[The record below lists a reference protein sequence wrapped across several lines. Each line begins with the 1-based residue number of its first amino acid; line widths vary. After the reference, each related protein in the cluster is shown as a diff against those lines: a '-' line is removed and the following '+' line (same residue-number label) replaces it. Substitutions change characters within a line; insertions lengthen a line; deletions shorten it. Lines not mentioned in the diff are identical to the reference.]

1 MSEIFGRRTGHFYR
15 SADWQRRTILK
26 VSNSLT
32 SKQHNCRHTPSP
44 IDRRFNINTVRYIWW
59 RSSVLMTNLRI
70 SWFGPLT
77 WTSTHKSCSLRTV
90 RFSFQ
95 NNKNDNKR
103 RESVTDAVIPL
114 FSASDEN
121 HDVFQLLHFGAHH
134 APSPTIEYHFFWV
147 DGVKYIF
154 FSAELDENDFR
165 QPWGLPQWTVAPPK
179 ASCRR
184 LPLGVATWGGLWQ
197 GRFMANFSFVWLE
210 VFTS

>member
-121 HDVFQLLHFGAHH
+121 HDVFQLLHFPPVAHITH
-134 APSPTIEYHFFWV
+134 RVRRSSTTFFGV
-147 DGVKYIF
+147 DGVKYILIF
-154 FSAELDENDFR
+154 FFGGIR
-165 QPWGLPQWTVAPPK
+165 RKWLPAAVGAAAVNCGAP
-179 ASCRR
+179 
-184 LPLGVATWGGLWQ
+184 
-197 GRFMANFSFVWLE
+197 
-210 VFTS
+210 